1 MSLGAG
7 TAVPLVIA
15 RRPLA
20 FNQEHRQLQL
30 PGSPWHW
37 LPRRGELPRPRG
49 PLPKRVGAHAVTV
62 AVFLVA
68 CSVPQR
74 VRGKC

>member
-1 MSLGAG
+1 MCLGAG

-20 FNQEHRQLQL
+20 FHQEHRQLQL

-37 LPRRGELPRPRG
+37 LLRRGELPQPRG
-49 PLPKRVGAHAVTV
+49 LLPKRAWEPMLPRWLY
-62 AVFLVA
+62 F
-68 CSVPQR
+68 
-74 VRGKC
+74 